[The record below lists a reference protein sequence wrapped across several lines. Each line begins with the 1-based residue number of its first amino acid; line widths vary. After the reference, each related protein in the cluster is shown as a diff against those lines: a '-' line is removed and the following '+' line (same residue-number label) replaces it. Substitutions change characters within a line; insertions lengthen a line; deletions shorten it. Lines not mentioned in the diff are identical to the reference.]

1 MVLTCNKIA
10 QHTNELNV
18 TCILSE
24 LNYWRESLA
33 VFMRNIIP
41 VYTQERNSTNSIWKI
56 SRFSSHLIQKVSLSK
71 TGMKQG
77 ADLISHL
84 ISSRKKID
92 LYFDGNRT
100 SSLFSNSILPCYP
113 CFPTENLIRW
123 WKICKSRYIQSSYHN
138 EGF

>member
-1 MVLTCNKIA
+1 MQQNSPTHKWVKRDLHFIRPQLLTW
-10 QHTNELNV
+10 V
-18 TCILSE
+18 TCT
-24 LNYWRESLA
+24 

-41 VYTQERNSTNSIWKI
+41 VYTQEKERNSTNSIWKI

-71 TGMKQG
+71 KGMKQG